1 MDSGGDSMVI
11 TTLEAH
17 VSPENWT
24 ALQKDFE
31 KRIVQ
36 LPPQMVQTFLIQSIV
51 DQTLWQIISVWKSRE
66 ALEEMRNSGAT
77 PEGIVMFR
85 NVGAEPKLSIFNVP
99 ASASA

>member
-1 MDSGGDSMVI
+1 MVI
-11 TTLEAH
+11 TILEAH
-17 VSPENWT
+17 VSTENWA
-24 ALQKDFE
+24 ALQNDYENRTKH
-31 KRIVQ
+31 
-36 LPPQMVQTFLIQSIV
+36 LPSQMVRTFLLQSAV

-66 ALEEMRNSGAT
+66 ALDEMRNSGET